1 LTTTLNSALPNAML
15 LARRDPVSLSYF
27 SKIVGGVEELWVTDG
42 SVAGTRF
49 VKPFN
54 VLPFSPI
61 TVIGARAFFAI
72 DDGVH
77 GDELWMSDG
86 TTSGTVMV
94 KDITQGGS
102 GSFPGFLTDVD
113 GTLFFQAGD
122 GVNGRELWKSDGTA
136 AGTMM
141 VKNINPGAGDS
152 FPFSLIA
159 INGTLFFSA
168 NDGTNGLQLWK
179 TDGTAAGTVMVKT
192 IGSGPAGGSVQ
203 TLTNVNGTLFFLAN
217 DATHGFELWKSDGTA
232 AGTVMVKDI
241 NPGSGDSDPQG
252 LTNLNGTLFFMADDG
267 TSGTELWKS
276 DGTAAGTVMV
286 RDISPGPLGSLP
298 VEMTNVNG
306 TLFFQARENVDGPEL
321 WKTDGTTGDTV
332 MVKDIFPGPDA
343 SFPSDLTNVNG
354 ILFFSAND
362 GVHGIELWKSDG
374 TAAGTVM
381 VRDINPGI
389 GGSSPLAMTSVNGA
403 LEFYAFDGIGIG
415 LFRSDGTAAGTIE
428 LATNTNVDVL
438 NASIGSASATLP
450 DDFNGDKTSDVLWR
464 NAAGGLADWSIHS
477 GSIASSSF
485 LTANGAVVA
494 PDASW
499 SVAGISDFN
508 GDSKADVLWRNADG
522 TLATW
527 LMDGSRITSSATV
540 GSGGGAIKPDAS
552 WSVAGVGDFDGD
564 TRSDILWRNSSGEL
578 AEWQMTGATIAS
590 SADLKANGVAVRPDA
605 SWSVAGIGDFD
616 GDSRRDILW
625 RNTSGEL
632 VEWQMNGASVTSS
645 ADLAAGGLAARPDAS
660 WSIAGIGDFNG
671 NGTSDLLWR
680 NLSGALVLWGMSGAN
695 IASSATVNVAGVP
708 LTPDASWHVV
718 DVGDFNGD
726 GSSDILWRNDSGA
739 LAEWLMNGA
748 TIVQSM
754 TPTSNGVQVS
764 PDGSWST
771 QVKATNFA

>member
-1 LTTTLNSALPNAML
+1 M
-15 LARRDPVSLSYF
+15 SLSYF
-27 SKIVGGVEELWVTDG
+27 SKIVDGVEELWVSDG
-42 SVAGTRF
+42 TVAGTRF

-54 VLPFSPI
+54 VVPFSPI
-61 TVIGARAFFAI
+61 TVVGARAFFEI

-77 GDELWMSDG
+77 GGEFWMSDG
-86 TTSGTVMV
+86 TAAGTVMV
-94 KDITQGGS
+94 DDIRQTGS
-102 GSFPGFLTDVD
+102 GLPPAFFTGVD
-113 GTLFFQAGD
+113 GTIFFAADD

-141 VKNINPGAGDS
+141 VKSINPGAADS
-152 FPFSLIA
+152 SPFSLTA

-179 TDGTAAGTVMVKT
+179 SDGTASGTVMVKT
-192 IGSGPAGGSVQ
+192 IAAGPGGGAVQ
-203 TLTNVNGTLFFLAN
+203 SLTNVNGTLFFMAN
-217 DATHGFELWKSDGTA
+217 DVTHGFELWKSDGTA

-252 LTNLNGTLFFMADDG
+252 LTNLNGTLFFTAKDG
-267 TSGTELWKS
+267 TNGSELWKS

-286 RDISPGPLGSLP
+286 RDISPGPSGSLP

-306 TLFFQARENVDGPEL
+306 TLFFQAREDVDGPEL
-321 WKTDGTTGDTV
+321 WKTDGTTGNTV
-332 MVKDIFPGPDA
+332 LVKDIFPGTEA
-343 SFPSDLTNVNG
+343 SFPSELTNVNG
-354 ILFFSAND
+354 TLFFVAND

-381 VRDINPGI
+381 VKDIDPGI
-389 GGSSPLAMTSVNGA
+389 NGSGPVALTSVNGA
-403 LEFYAFDGIGIG
+403 LEFYAFDGTGIG
-415 LFRSDGTAAGTIE
+415 VFRSDGTAAGTIE
-428 LATNTNVDVL
+428 LATDTRIDVFK
-438 NASIGSASATLP
+438 NPSIGFARATLP
-450 DDFNGDKTSDVLWR
+450 DDLNADGTSDILWR
-464 NAAGGLADWSIHS
+464 NAAGGLADWTIR
-477 GSIASSSF
+477 GGAIASSSF
-485 LTANGAVVA
+485 LTSSGAMVA

-508 GDSKADVLWRNADG
+508 GDGKADVLWRNADG

-527 LMDGSRITSSATV
+527 IMDGSKIISSATV
-540 GSGGGAIKPDAS
+540 RFGNGAIKPDAS

-564 TRSDILWRNSSGEL
+564 TRSDILWRNASGEL
-578 AEWQMTGATIAS
+578 AEWQMNGASVTS

-632 VEWQMNGASVTSS
+632 TEWQMNGASITAS
-645 ADLAAGGLAARPDAS
+645 ADLTAGGLAARPDTS

-671 NGTSDLLWR
+671 DGTSDLLWR
-680 NLSGALVLWGMSGAN
+680 NSSGALAMWGMKGTSV
-695 IASSATVNVAGVP
+695 ASSATVNLGGVP

-718 DVGDFNGD
+718 EVSDFNGD
-726 GSSDILWRNDSGA
+726 GNSDILWRNNSGA
-739 LAEWLMNGA
+739 LAEWLMKGA
-748 TIVQSM
+748 TIMQSM
-754 TPTSNGVQVS
+754 APTSNGVQVS
-764 PDGSWST
+764 PDASWST

>member
-1 LTTTLNSALPNAML
+1 M
-15 LARRDPVSLSYF
+15 SLSYF

-42 SVAGTRF
+42 TVTGTRF

-61 TVIGARAFFAI
+61 TVVGARAFFAI

-86 TTSGTVMV
+86 TTEGTVMV

-102 GSFPGFLTDVD
+102 GSFPGFVTAVN

-122 GVNGRELWKSDGTA
+122 GVNGRELWRSDGTA

-152 FPFSLIA
+152 FPFSLTA

-192 IGSGPAGGSVQ
+192 IGSGPGGGAVQ
-203 TLTNVNGTLFFLAN
+203 SLTNVNGTLFFEAN
-217 DATHGFELWKSDGTA
+217 DVTHGFELWRSDGTA
-232 AGTVMVKDI
+232 AGTVIVKDI
-241 NPGSGDSDPQG
+241 NPSGDSNPQ
-252 LTNLNGTLFFMADDG
+252 LQTSINGTLFFMANDG
-267 TSGTELWKS
+267 ASGTELWKS

-286 RDISPGPLGSLP
+286 RDISPGPSGSLP

-306 TLFFQARENVDGPEL
+306 TLFFQAREDVDGPEL
-321 WKTDGTTGDTV
+321 WKTDGTTGNTV
-332 MVKDIFPGPDA
+332 MVKDILPGTDG
-343 SFPSDLTNVNG
+343 SFPQELTDVDG
-354 ILFFSAND
+354 TLFFAAND
-362 GVHGIELWKSDG
+362 GVHGQELWKSDG

-381 VRDINPGI
+381 VKDINPGS
-389 GGSSPLAMTSVNGA
+389 GGSSPLALTSVNGA
-403 LEFYAFDGIGIG
+403 LEFYAFDGTGIG

-438 NASIGSASATLP
+438 NASIGFASATLP
-450 DDFNGDKTSDVLWR
+450 NDLNGDGTSDMLWR
-464 NAAGGLADWSIHS
+464 NAGGGLADWSIRGGIIS
-477 GSIASSSF
+477 ASSF
-485 LTANGAVVA
+485 LTVNVAMVA

-499 SVAGISDFN
+499 SVAGIGDFN
-508 GDSKADVLWRNADG
+508 GDRKADVLWRNADG

-527 LMDGSRITSSATV
+527 IMDGSKIISSATV
-540 GSGGGAIKPDAS
+540 GFGNGAIKPDAS

-564 TRSDILWRNSSGEL
+564 TRSDILWRNASGEL
-578 AEWQMTGATIAS
+578 AEWQMNGATITS

-625 RNTSGEL
+625 RNSSGEL
-632 VEWQMNGASVTSS
+632 VEWQMNGASI
-645 ADLAAGGLAARPDAS
+645 AASVDLAARPDAS
-660 WSIAGIGDFNG
+660 WSIAGIGDFNHD
-671 NGTSDLLWR
+671 GTSDLLWR
-680 NLSGALVLWGMSGAN
+680 NANGALAMWGMTGAS
-695 IASSATVNVAGVP
+695 IASSATVNLDGVP
-708 LTPDASWHVV
+708 LTPDASWQVV
-718 DVGDFNGD
+718 EVSDFNGD
-726 GSSDILWRNDSGA
+726 GNSDILWRNNSGA

-748 TIVQSM
+748 TVMQSM